1 MKNTTHQHAE
11 QLYNQGIS
19 VFPALVDGS
28 KKPQGKWKQ
37 YQRDRCSPTQ
47 LNQWFAESYPCAIAV
62 VCGQVSNNLVVID
75 IDDPDLVEPFETKL
89 EKEHPELYDVAVA
102 VETGSGKRHL
112 YLFCDRPFGPRQ
124 TFVKMASNKW
134 AIEFRSEGNYVIG
147 PGSPTQTHKSGQPYR
162 VIRGDIGEI
171 YHFTANEVVTLIQIA
186 KSFERPSGPSAAEE
200 FGSAANC
207 SKARIDLSRP
217 GDDFDAHTDWAEI
230 LTEMVESPISTHSG
244 RRRRHPPLETSGRQ
258 IGMVV
263 QNWSG

>member
-1 MKNTTHQHAE
+1 MKNITHQHAE

-19 VFPALVDGS
+19 VFPALVDGT
-28 KKPQGKWKQ
+28 KKPQGKWRQ
-37 YQRDRCSPTQ
+37 YQRDRCSQRQ
-47 LNQWFAESYPCAIAV
+47 LNKWFGEANPWAIAV

-75 IDDPDLVEPFETKL
+75 IDDPDLIEPFETKL
-89 EKEHPELYDVAVA
+89 KKEHPDCTMRLSRLRRGPASDISTYSA
-102 VETGSGKRHL
+102 TGRLGLVRHSSRWRATNGPSNSGPKATMSLGR
-112 YLFCDRPFGPRQ
+112 
-124 TFVKMASNKW
+124 
-134 AIEFRSEGNYVIG
+134 
-147 PGSPTQTHKSGQPYR
+147 GSPTQTHKSGQPYR

-230 LTEMVESPISTHSG
+230 LDPKMVDPPYQLIREDADGT
-244 RRRRHPPLETSGRQ
+244 RHWKRPGGKSE
-258 IGMVV
+258 
-263 QNWSG
+263 WS